1 MIKMRVIVDPER
13 NLQKLNTDKVRDNG
27 FYM

>member
-13 NLQKLNTDKVRDNG
+13 NLQKPNTDKVRDNG